1 MFKSQNFISKF
12 GLPSFL
18 EKWKDLTT
26 LVPTFPDFNEIRY
39 VGVTAPVQQ
48 VRDFIGYLY
57 FEYQL

>member
-26 LVPTFPDFNEIRY
+26 LVPSFPDFSEIRCE
-39 VGVTAPVQQ
+39 GVADPVEQ